1 MLREVGKRDEELLV
15 GFLQQHAGEMPRTM
29 LRYAVERLDAPLRAE
44 LMAAGRLRTA
54 TVGAAVPGQNR
65 GSPLS
70 AR

>member
-44 LMAAGRLRTA
+44 LMAAKGRRIELIVR
-54 TVGAAVPGQNR
+54 
-65 GSPLS
+65 
-70 AR
+70 